1 VTQGGV
7 RVKSEKGQAVVE
19 FALVFMLV
27 ALLFC
32 GIVDFGRTFHAYLA
46 LDHAGRESAR
56 VASLGSTDLNIKE
69 VAKNAARQL
78 TIKDTDI
85 TILPIKANRTSGVY
99 ATVTLTY
106 NITFITPLI
115 GKLFDDNQLTLES
128 KTVMRVE

>member
-1 VTQGGV
+1 M
-7 RVKSEKGQAVVE
+7 KSEKGQAVVE
-19 FALVFMLV
+19 FALVFMLL
-27 ALLFC
+27 ALIFS

-85 TILPIKANRTSGVY
+85 TIIPIKANRTSGVY